1 MRGMITI
8 SMDFFDEAFVT
19 TEHVTITLDAEHLER
34 AHREAQRLGVSL
46 ESYLSHL
53 VHGSLAKPAPAD
65 HDKPHIS
72 AIFGIG
78 ASAERMSAA
87 TRISCWVR
95 PCGWSTFARRG
106 KPNDLHRQ
114 LGLVRSR

>member
-1 MRGMITI
+1 MITI
-8 SMDFFDEAFVT
+8 LIDFFDEAFVM

-34 AHREAQRLGVSL
+34 AHREAQRLEVSL

-53 VHGSLAKPAPAD
+53 VHGSLAMPAPAD

-78 ASAERMSAA
+78 ASAEPTDVGRDKDIMVGEAVWKEHLRK
-87 TRISCWVR
+87 TRQTS
-95 PCGWSTFARRG
+95 
-106 KPNDLHRQ
+106 
-114 LGLVRSR
+114 